1 MEEYEME
8 IGICMAVILLLLLLY
23 WCFGRVICLL
33 TGGKLSWRMCLLTG
47 VFVYHGLFQIEALPL
62 MLLKQ
67 PLSSLTMLW
76 GVTVA
81 AVLVC
86 LLILEKRAA
95 KQRTDIPRKRKKPL
109 LLYGVM
115 IAAAAVQMYYI
126 ITNNYLGWDTA
137 AYVGTIGNS
146 VSRNNM
152 YLYDGLS
159 GRIQNSLDFRY
170 MLSSFYMHSA
180 VWCQILPVKIIYYA
194 KIVQG
199 GLLAVLANLV
209 IFEIGYFLFS
219 GKRYQE
225 KLTETQILACSAAM
239 VIAAIFLNF
248 YYQSIYT
255 TSDFLLNRALEA
267 KGYCANLILP
277 FLFLLCLM
285 VWRDSTKR
293 EVKVMLFAGAF
304 GSVAISMSALIT
316 APALITLMLLPV
328 IFREKNWKF
337 AGFYILC
344 MLPDTLY
351 LILYLLYKMK
361 IFRIGI

>member
-1 MEEYEME
+1 MREVV
-8 IGICMAVILLLLLLY
+8 ICMAVILLLLFLY
-23 WCFGRVICLL
+23 WCFGRIIYLL
-33 TGGKLSWRMCLLTG
+33 IGGKTDGGMCLLTG

-62 MLLKQ
+62 IILKQ
-67 PLSSLTMLW
+67 PLSTLTLLW
-76 GVTVA
+76 GGTVA
-81 AVLVC
+81 AALVC
-86 LLILEKRAA
+86 WLIAEKKSR
-95 KQRTDIPRKRKKPL
+95 KQQTDVLQKRKKPL

-115 IAAAAVQMYYI
+115 ALAVAVQMYYI
-126 ITNNYLGWDTA
+126 VTNNYLGWDTA
-137 AYVGTIGNS
+137 AYVGAIGNS
-146 VSRNNM
+146 VSRNSM
-152 YLYDGLS
+152 YLHDGLS
-159 GRIQNSLDFRY
+159 GRVQSSLDFRY

-180 VWCQILPVKIIYYA
+180 VWCQILPVRIIYYA

-209 IFEIGYFLFS
+209 IFELGRFLFS
-219 GKRYQE
+219 GKRYQG

-239 VIAAIFLNF
+239 VIAAVFLNF

-255 TSDFLLNRALEA
+255 ASDFLLNRALEA

-285 VWRDSTKR
+285 IWRDSAKR
-293 EVKVMLFAGAF
+293 EEKVMLFAAAF

-328 IFREKNWKF
+328 LFREKNWRF
-337 AGFYILC
+337 TGFYILC
-344 MLPDTLY
+344 MLPNTLY
-351 LILYLLYKMK
+351 LILYLLYKLK